1 MSATTPRVSVC
12 VPSFN
17 AAPYLGAAIESVL
30 NQTFGE
36 LELVIS
42 DDASDDAT
50 PEVCARFT
58 DARLRVVR
66 SDRRLGQ
73 AGNWNRC
80 IELATG
86 DYVILL
92 HADDELAPDYLE
104 RAVSTLDDNRDIG
117 LVHCAAQHID
127 SAGNPLTV
135 QSLFERDT
143 IDRDDVILRHL
154 LLDGC
159 VINPAGVLVRRRVY
173 DDVGAFTDRIVWG
186 VDWHMWTRIAL
197 RFPVAYLAAP
207 LARYRQHGQSGT
219 SGVMKSGRNATD
231 ETWAAKDLFALIERI
246 RPDLVELE
254 PAVMRGIAHR
264 TWCFAE
270 MMCEQGDMPAARI
283 GLRNAVRIWPGM
295 APQARV
301 WGLWIATYTGYRW
314 FALAHERRRQI
325 ADRRR
330 PQAQNLG

>member
-1 MSATTPRVSVC
+1 MTAGAPRVSVC

-17 AAPYLGAAIESVL
+17 AAQYLGAAVESVL
-30 NQTFGE
+30 GQTFE
-36 LELVIS
+36 DFELVIS

-50 PEVCARFT
+50 PEVCGAFT
-58 DARLRVVR
+58 DRRIRVVR
-66 SDRRLGQ
+66 SEQRLGQ
-73 AGNWNRC
+73 SGNWNRC

-86 DYVILL
+86 EYVILL
-92 HADDELAPDYLE
+92 HADDVLAPEYLA
-104 RAVSTLDDNRDIG
+104 RAVATLDDNGDLG

-127 SAGNPLTV
+127 TVGNPLAV
-135 QSLFERDT
+135 QWLFDHDVV
-143 IDRDDVILRHL
+143 DRDDVILRSL

-173 DDVGAFTDRIVWG
+173 DDVGRFTDQIVWG
-186 VDWHMWTRIAL
+186 VDWHMWIRIAL
-197 RFPVAYLAAP
+197 RVPVAYLSEP
-207 LARYRQHGQSGT
+207 LSFYRQHGQSGT

-231 ETWAAKDLFALIERI
+231 ETWAANDLFALIARI
-246 RPDLVELE
+246 RPDLVDLQ

-295 APQARV
+295 ARQARV

-314 FALAHERRRQI
+314 FALAHARREQI
-325 ADRRR
+325 AARRR
-330 PQAQNLG
+330 PQAPDLG

>member
-1 MSATTPRVSVC
+1 MTPGGPRVSVC

-30 NQTFGE
+30 GQTFGDF
-36 LELVIS
+36 ELVIS

-50 PEVCARFT
+50 PEVCAGFT

-66 SDRRLGQ
+66 SDQRLGQ

-80 IELATG
+80 VELATG
-86 DYVILL
+86 GYVILL
-92 HADDELAPDYLE
+92 HADDELAPAYLE
-104 RAVSTLDDNRDIG
+104 RAVAILDDSDDVG
-117 LVHCAAQHID
+117 MVHCAAQHID
-127 SAGNPLTV
+127 TDGDPLTV

-173 DDVGAFTDRIVWG
+173 DDVGPFTDRIVWG
-186 VDWHMWTRIAL
+186 VDWHMWIRIAL
-197 RFPVAYLAAP
+197 RVSVAYLSTP

-219 SGVMKSGRNATD
+219 SSVMKSGRNATD
-231 ETWAAKDLFALIERI
+231 ETWAAEDLFALIERI

-295 APQARV
+295 ARQPRV

-314 FALAHERRRQI
+314 FALAHVGRRQI
-325 ADRRR
+325 AARRR
-330 PQAQNLG
+330 PQAQDLG

>member
-1 MSATTPRVSVC
+1 

-30 NQTFGE
+30 RQSFE
-36 LELVIS
+36 DFELVIS

-50 PEVCARFT
+50 PEVCAAFT
-58 DARLRVVR
+58 DSRLRVVR
-66 SDRRLGQ
+66 SEQRLGQ

-80 IELATG
+80 VELATG
-86 DYVILL
+86 EYVILL
-92 HADDELAPDYLE
+92 HADDELEPEYLA
-104 RAVSTLDDNRDIG
+104 RAVGTLDDHHDVG

-127 SAGNPLTV
+127 TAGHPLTV
-135 QSLFERDT
+135 QSPLDRDT
-143 IDRDDVILRHL
+143 IDREDVILRRL

-159 VINPAGVLVRRRVY
+159 LINPAGVLVRRRVY
-173 DDVGAFTDRIVWG
+173 DEVGPFTDQIVWG
-186 VDWHMWTRIAL
+186 VDWHMWIRIAL
-197 RFPVAYLAAP
+197 RVPVAYLAEP
-207 LARYRQHGQSGT
+207 LSLYRQHGQSGT

-231 ETWAAKDLFALIERI
+231 ETWAANDLFALIERI
-246 RPDLVELE
+246 RPDLVGLK
-254 PAVMRGIAHR
+254 PAVLRGIAHR

-283 GLRNAVRIWPGM
+283 GLRNAVRIWPGI
-295 APQARV
+295 ARQARF

-325 ADRRR
+325 AGRRG
-330 PQAQNLG
+330 PQAQDLS